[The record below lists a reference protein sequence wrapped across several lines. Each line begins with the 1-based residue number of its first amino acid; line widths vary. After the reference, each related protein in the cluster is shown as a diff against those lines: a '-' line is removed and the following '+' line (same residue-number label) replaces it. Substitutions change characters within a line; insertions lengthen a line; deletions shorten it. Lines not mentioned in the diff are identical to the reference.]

1 MVDNL
6 KNNAYIIA
14 EEYAKNTL
22 KGIPE
27 VQKEDTYK
35 YNLEL
40 IKQGI
45 NIAIELM
52 ATID

>member
-1 MVDNL
+1 MTENL
-6 KNNAYIIA
+6 KKSAYIIA
-14 EEYAKNTL
+14 EKYAKDTL

-27 VQKEDTYK
+27 VQKEGTYK

-45 NIAIELM
+45 NIAIDLI
-52 ATID
+52 AIID